1 LAAARQI
8 QHLQG
13 RWDRNRTGNLRLWSL
28 LPFVQGRSGAY
39 TSTLEIAHF
48 DVHRR
53 WGQDWGQAGASG
65 FSFIASAEIRGA
77 GHYQERQGYVPRW
90 VERGMDKHFSRAEQL
105 EHRAQLWTGMFSDK
119 GVLPEEF
126 KPAHSVGDPLRQ
138 YLHELEA
145 DVEREGDVLQ
155 TLCHH
160 FARAFRAVLRKL
172 YNLDA
177 A

>member
-1 LAAARQI
+1 
-8 QHLQG
+8 
-13 RWDRNRTGNLRLWSL
+13 
-28 LPFVQGRSGAY
+28 
-39 TSTLEIAHF
+39 
-48 DVHRR
+48 
-53 WGQDWGQAGASG
+53 
-65 FSFIASAEIRGA
+65 
-77 GHYQERQGYVPRW
+77 
-90 VERGMDKHFSRAEQL
+90 MDKHFSRAEQL